1 VGRNNHGV
9 PDSSHMPPTVASLRP
24 PEGTDEPPVHRRTI
38 DIEVFVRDEHLVV
51 IGTLADVRP
60 WASGEFGPRELHR
73 MELAIVVR
81 RADMT
86 ITDAVADMK
95 TFPHAECTVIEPKF
109 SELVGLS
116 VARGYTSAVQ
126 ERFGRER
133 GCSHLEFLARALG
146 PAVVQSVTS
155 AAAQQFEKGGTYPDG
170 GRALSFLANTCH
182 VFIDDGPGSQKIEA
196 GWRPGMFGLY
206 PAPTVAEIRR
216 RIAEEDAG
224 EPASSPA

>member
-1 VGRNNHGV
+1 V
-9 PDSSHMPPTVASLRP
+9 PESPDAAPTVASLRP
-24 PEGTDEPPVHRRTI
+24 EPGTAELPVHRRTI
-38 DIEVFVRDEHLVV
+38 DVEVFVRDEHLVV

-109 SELVGLS
+109 SELIGLS

-133 GCSHLEFLARALG
+133 GCSHLEFLARAIG

-155 AAAQQFEKGGTYPDG
+155 AAAQQFERGGAYPDG
-170 GRALSFLANTCH
+170 GRALAFLANTCH
-182 VFIDDGPGSQKIEA
+182 VFIEGGPGSQKIDA

-206 PAPTVAEIRR
+206 PAPSVAEIRR
-216 RIAEEDAG
+216 RIAEGDTG
-224 EPASSPA
+224 EPDARPTT

>member
-1 VGRNNHGV
+1 
-9 PDSSHMPPTVASLRP
+9 LRP
-24 PEGTDEPPVHRRTI
+24 PAGTEELPVHRRTI
-38 DIEVFVRDEHLVV
+38 DIEVFVREEYFVV

-60 WASGEFGPRELHR
+60 WASGELGPRELHR

-81 RADMT
+81 RADLM

-95 TFPHAECTVIEPKF
+95 TFPHAECTDIEPKF
-109 SELVGLS
+109 SELIGVS

-133 GCSHLEFLARALG
+133 GCSHLEFLARAVG

-155 AAAQQFEKGGTYPDG
+155 AAAQQFEKGDGYPG
-170 GRALSFLANTCH
+170 GERALGFLTNTCH
-182 VFIDDGPGSQKIEA
+182 VFIEDGAGSQKIAA
-196 GWRPGMFGLY
+196 GWRPGMFGY

-216 RIAEEDAG
+216 RIAEGDSG
-224 EPASSPA
+224 GSPVF

>member
-1 VGRNNHGV
+1 MPES
-9 PDSSHMPPTVASLRP
+9 PDAAPTVASLRP
-24 PEGTDEPPVHRRTI
+24 QPGAGELPVHRRTI
-38 DIEVFVRDEHLVV
+38 DVEVFVRDEHLVV

-60 WASGEFGPRELHR
+60 WATGEFGPRELHR

-109 SELVGLS
+109 SELIGLS

-133 GCSHLEFLARALG
+133 GCSHLEFLARAVG

-155 AAAQQFEKGGTYPDG
+155 AAAQQFEKDGAYPEG

-182 VFIDDGPGSQKIEA
+182 VFIADGPGSQKIEA

-216 RIAEEDAG
+216 RIAEGDTGA
-224 EPASSPA
+224 PASGATF

>member
-1 VGRNNHGV
+1 V
-9 PDSSHMPPTVASLRP
+9 PESPLTAPTVASLRP
-24 PEGTDEPPVHRRTI
+24 PAGSDELPVHRRTI
-38 DIEVFVRDEHLVV
+38 EIEVFVRDEYLVV

-81 RADMT
+81 RSDLM

-109 SELVGLS
+109 SELIGLS
-116 VARGYTSAVQ
+116 VARGYTAAVQ

-133 GCSHLEFLARALG
+133 GCSHLEFLARAIG

-155 AAAQQFEKGGTYPDG
+155 AAAQQFEEGGVYPDG

-182 VFIDDGPGSQKIEA
+182 VFIENGPGSQKIDA

-206 PAPTVAEIRR
+206 PAPTVVEIRR
-216 RIAEEDAG
+216 RIAEGDSG
-224 EPASSPA
+224 DPASSPAR

>member
-1 VGRNNHGV
+1 V
-9 PDSSHMPPTVASLRP
+9 PESSHAAPTVASLRP
-24 PEGTDEPPVHRRTI
+24 QAGSKELPVHRRTI
-38 DIEVFVRDEHLVV
+38 EIEVFVRDQHLVV

-81 RADMT
+81 RSDLMF
-86 ITDAVADMK
+86 TDAVADMQ
-95 TFPHAECTVIEPKF
+95 TFPHAECTDIEPKF
-109 SELVGLS
+109 SELIGLS

-133 GCSHLEFLARALG
+133 GCSHLEFLARAVG

-155 AAAQQFEKGGTYPDG
+155 AAAQQFENGEGYPGGE
-170 GRALSFLANTCH
+170 RALGFLTNTCH
-182 VFIDDGPGSQKIEA
+182 VFIEDGPGSQKIA
-196 GWRPGMFGLY
+196 IGWRPGMFGY

-216 RIAEEDAG
+216 RIAEGDSG
-224 EPASSPA
+224 GDPVF

>member
-1 VGRNNHGV
+1 V
-9 PDSSHMPPTVASLRP
+9 PESPPAAPTVDSLRP
-24 PEGTDEPPVHRRTI
+24 PAGSDEPPVHRRTI
-38 DIEVFVRDEHLVV
+38 EIEVFVRDEYLVV

-95 TFPHAECTVIEPKF
+95 TFPHVECTDIEPKF
-109 SELVGLS
+109 SELIGLS

-133 GCSHLEFLARALG
+133 GCSHLEFLARAIG

-155 AAAQQFEKGGTYPDG
+155 AAALQFETGGVYPDG

-182 VFIDDGPGSQKIEA
+182 VFIQDGPGSQKIDA

-206 PAPTVAEIRR
+206 PAPTVTEIRR
-216 RIAEEDAG
+216 RIAEGDTG
-224 EPASSPA
+224 EVAVDTSR

>member
-1 VGRNNHGV
+1 
-9 PDSSHMPPTVASLRP
+9 MPESPAAAPTVTSLRP
-24 PEGTDEPPVHRRTI
+24 KEGTEELPVHRRTI
-38 DIEVFVRDEHLVV
+38 EVEVFVRNEYLLV

-60 WASGEFGPRELHR
+60 WASGELGPRELHR
-73 MELAIVVR
+73 MELAVVVR
-81 RADMT
+81 RADMK
-86 ITDAVADMK
+86 ITDAVADMQ

-109 SELVGLS
+109 EELVGLS

-126 ERFGRER
+126 DRFGRER
-133 GCSHLEFLARALG
+133 GCSHLEFLARAIG

-155 AAAQQFEKGGTYPDG
+155 AAAQQFEEGGAYPDG

-182 VFIDDGPGSQKIEA
+182 VFIDEGPGSQKIEA

-216 RIAEEDAG
+216 RIAEGDSG
-224 EPASSPA
+224 EPASIPTS

>member
-1 VGRNNHGV
+1 M
-9 PDSSHMPPTVASLRP
+9 PDSPHATPTVASFRP
-24 PEGTDEPPVHRRTI
+24 PAGTDETPVHRRTI
-38 DIEVFVRDEHLVV
+38 DIEVFVRGEHLVV

-60 WASGEFGPRELHR
+60 WASGEFGPQELHR

-81 RADMT
+81 RSDLM

-95 TFPHAECTVIEPKF
+95 TFPHAECTDIEPKF
-109 SELVGLS
+109 SELIGLS

-133 GCSHLEFLARALG
+133 GCSHLEFLARAIG

-155 AAAQQFEKGGTYPDG
+155 AAAQQFEKGEAYPG
-170 GRALSFLANTCH
+170 GERTLGFLTNTCH
-182 VFIDDGPGSQKIEA
+182 VFIEGGAGSQKIA
-196 GWRPGMFGLY
+196 TGWRPGMFGY

-216 RIAEEDAG
+216 RIAEGDSG
-224 EPASSPA
+224 GRPVL

>member
-1 VGRNNHGV
+1 MPES
-9 PDSSHMPPTVASLRP
+9 PDAATVASLRP
-24 PEGTDEPPVHRRTI
+24 RPGAHEHPVHRRTI
-38 DIEVFVRDEHLVV
+38 DVEVFVRDELLVV

-60 WASGEFGPRELHR
+60 WATGEFGPRELHR

-81 RADMT
+81 RSDMT

-95 TFPHAECTVIEPKF
+95 TFPHAECTMIEPKF
-109 SELVGLS
+109 SELIGLS

-133 GCSHLEFLARALG
+133 GCSHLEFLARAIG

-155 AAAQQFEKGGTYPDG
+155 AAAQQFERGGVYPDG

-182 VFIDDGPGSQKIEA
+182 VFIEDGPGSQKIAA

-216 RIAEEDAG
+216 RIAAEGHSD
-224 EPASSPA
+224 EPGSSPEP

>member
-1 VGRNNHGV
+1 
-9 PDSSHMPPTVASLRP
+9 MPETPHAAPTVASLRP
-24 PEGTDEPPVHRRTI
+24 HAGSEELPVHRRTI
-38 DIEVFVRDEHLVV
+38 DIEVFVRDEYLVV

-86 ITDAVADMK
+86 ITDAAADMK
-95 TFPHAECTVIEPKF
+95 TFPHAECMDIEPKF

-133 GCSHLEFLARALG
+133 GCSHLEFLARAIG
-146 PAVVQSVTS
+146 PAVVQASTS
-155 AAAQQFEKGGTYPDG
+155 AAAQQFEKGERYPG
-170 GRALSFLANTCH
+170 GESALGFLTNTCH
-182 VFIDDGPGSQKIEA
+182 VFIEDGPGSQKIA
-196 GWRPGMFGLY
+196 IGWRPGMFGY

-216 RIAEEDAG
+216 RIAAG
-224 EPASSPA
+224 DTGGSPVL